1 MTDAPAQSHLRLRCS
16 TCVLPDG
23 LATAQV
29 SDRLR
34 RSDPPPHAHART
46 PPHHCAY
53 APRHIV
59 HCTPLAHAAD
69 RWRSVCT
76 ITDAPAQSR
85 LKLRRS
91 HVHYVP
97 SLARTLRSPCH
108 APVCATVRAPWKLT
122 FTLRLSRTVVVLFA
136 RGWRTSYANIP
147 IAYAAHRWSLM
158 CIRWRRGGC
167 SSCGWLGATCA
178 TCTVCATWAI
188 LTKNVKSI

>member
-85 LKLRRS
+85 LQLRAARKYTPFPVS
-91 HVHYVP
+91 RP
-97 SLARTLRSPCH
+97 SLRHSARALKIDFHLAPLAHGCCTFRARLAHLLCKHPNRLRCPSMKPNVH
-108 APVCATVRAPWKLT
+108 TMT
-122 FTLRLSRTVVVLFA
+122 A
-136 RGWRTSYANIP
+136 R
-147 IAYAAHRWSLM
+147 
-158 CIRWRRGGC
+158 
-167 SSCGWLGATCA
+167 WL
-178 TCTVCATWAI
+178 
-188 LTKNVKSI
+188 